1 MFGGKYFCRR
11 DRDKHNFTDK
21 LPFGIASN
29 KHPEVQQVVVFKG
42 TKPKQIY
49 IEMARQ
55 HYVVSLG
62 LQRRLTAAWHHQP
75 AGHEATLDGSH
86 HQKLP
91 SVLPVPSTSDN
102 FSSSYFAL

>member
-49 IEMARQ
+49 IEMARRQ
-55 HYVVSLG
+55 LNC
-62 LQRRLTAAWHHQP
+62 P
-75 AGHEATLDGSH
+75 DDGSP
-86 HQKLP
+86 KENYLKMI
-91 SVLPVPSTSDN
+91 
-102 FSSSYFAL
+102 